1 MEKVTIRFNNGSSL
15 EAERNGGSYIVD
27 EKPGFPEDLSTVTV
41 ADDDGEQVIRDA
53 QVVECYSTDGRYWF
67 AFRTLSETEKR
78 FADIEDALC
87 NLSKE

>member
-1 MEKVTIRFNNGSSL
+1 MEAKITFKDGSSIKAKVNGSC
-15 EAERNGGSYIVD
+15 YIVD

-41 ADDDGEQVIRDA
+41 ADDDGERVIQDA

-87 NLSKE
+87 DLSKE